1 MEQIRCQQTLYF
13 LHKCAVFMRAK
24 KNQERASRIGETFE
38 DVKPIKFIDEHSSAT
53 RQDQESTILS
63 LRNRLSSFFAVF
75 FGLNWPQLS

>member
-1 MEQIRCQQTLYF
+1 
-13 LHKCAVFMRAK
+13 MRAK

-63 LRNRLSSFFAVF
+63 LRNRLSSFFAIF